1 MLVILCAY
9 CDEILNKATHKES
22 IVKSSFL
29 KSSSLN
35 ANTVS
40 RAQGDSPL
48 HELLA
53 DMLVDILSTMESMF
67 EEGVSEYTLISMLK
81 KPPYT
86 VFDEEALRDPLMLF
100 KTHFILFNALYQLR
114 SIWLKNGI
122 GKLDIHTLSIRLD
135 SDVGSGVDADVDVG
149 AAAPKQEMAQELA
162 PEPTLAPEDESA
174 TTEHAHKVGSHD
186 ALASYYLDW
195 NNFEQ
200 TDQESVEALLTSF
213 WSTMGKAQYAS
224 FNDGDIEAAHRIL
237 GLTWPCAALPRE
249 EHNAYSLKEI
259 KKHYRKKL
267 QQLHPDKGG
276 SREQAQQ
283 VISAYQLLVRFYSF
297 K

>member
-1 MLVILCAY
+1 
-9 CDEILNKATHKES
+9 
-22 IVKSSFL
+22 
-29 KSSSLN
+29 
-35 ANTVS
+35 
-40 RAQGDSPL
+40 
-48 HELLA
+48 
-53 DMLVDILSTMESMF
+53 MLVDILSTMVSMF

-81 KPPYT
+81 KPPYA

-114 SIWLKNGI
+114 SIWLRNGV
-122 GKLDIHTLSIRLD
+122 GKLDIHTLNIRLD
-135 SDVGSGVDADVDVG
+135 LFAGAGAGADADVG
-149 AAAPKQEMAQELA
+149 AAAPKQELDIHTLNICLDSGEGVDAGSAALKQELA
-162 PEPTLAPEDESA
+162 PEPTLASEDKSA
-174 TTEHAHKVGSHD
+174 TTEYAHKVGPHD

-200 TDQESVEALLTSF
+200 TDEEGVEALLTSF
-213 WSTMGKAQYAS
+213 WTTMGKAQYAS

-237 GLTWPCAALPRE
+237 GLTWPCAALPRK
-249 EHNAYSLKEI
+249 EHDAYSLKEI

>member
-1 MLVILCAY
+1 
-9 CDEILNKATHKES
+9 
-22 IVKSSFL
+22 
-29 KSSSLN
+29 LN

-40 RAQGDSPL
+40 KAQGDSPL

-53 DMLVDILSTMESMF
+53 DMLVDILSTMVSMF

-81 KPPYT
+81 KPPYA

-114 SIWLKNGI
+114 VKWLSDGV
-122 GKLDIHTLSIRLD
+122 GELDIHTLNIRLV
-135 SDVGSGVDADVDVG
+135 SFTGVG
-149 AAAPKQEMAQELA
+149 AGSAAPKQELA
-162 PEPTLAPEDESA
+162 PEPATAPEDESA

>member
-1 MLVILCAY
+1 M
-9 CDEILNKATHKES
+9 NT
-22 IVKSSFL
+22 
-29 KSSSLN
+29 
-35 ANTVS
+35 NTVS
-40 RAQGDSPL
+40 TAQGDSPL

-53 DMLVDILSTMESMF
+53 DMLVDILSTMVSMF

-81 KPPYT
+81 KPPYA

-114 SIWLKNGI
+114 SKWLRG
-122 GKLDIHTLSIRLD
+122 GVGELDIHTLNIRLD
-135 SDVGSGVDADVDVG
+135 SFAGRGAG
-149 AAAPKQEMAQELA
+149 AAEPKQEMAQKLA
-162 PEPTLAPEDESA
+162 PEPTLAPEDELA
-174 TTEHAHKVGSHD
+174 ITESAHKIGPHD

-200 TDQESVEALLTSF
+200 TDEESVEALLASF
-213 WSTMGKAQYAS
+213 WTTMGMAQYAS

-237 GLTWPCAALPRE
+237 GLTWPCAALPLE
-249 EHNAYSLKEI
+249 EHDAYSLKEI

>member
-1 MLVILCAY
+1 
-9 CDEILNKATHKES
+9 
-22 IVKSSFL
+22 
-29 KSSSLN
+29 LN

-53 DMLVDILSTMESMF
+53 DMLVDILSTMVSMF

-114 SIWLKNGI
+114 SIWLKDGV
-122 GKLDIHTLSIRLD
+122 GKLDIYTLNIRIDLFA
-135 SDVGSGVDADVDVG
+135 GADVDAGATVPKQVLAPG
-149 AAAPKQEMAQELA
+149 AALA
-162 PEPTLAPEDESA
+162 PENELAI
-174 TTEHAHKVGSHD
+174 TEHAHKVGSHD

-213 WSTMGKAQYAS
+213 WSTMGNAQYAS

>member
-1 MLVILCAY
+1 M
-9 CDEILNKATHKES
+9 
-22 IVKSSFL
+22 
-29 KSSSLN
+29 N

-40 RAQGDSPL
+40 TAQGDSPL

-67 EEGVSEYTLISMLK
+67 EEGVSEYALISMLK
-81 KPPYT
+81 KPPYA
-86 VFDEEALRDPLMLF
+86 VFDEEALRDPLVLF

-114 SIWLKNGI
+114 SIWLKNGV
-122 GKLDIHTLSIRLD
+122 GKLDIHTLNIRLD
-135 SDVGSGVDADVDVG
+135 SDAGV
-149 AAAPKQEMAQELA
+149 AAPKQELA
-162 PEPTLAPEDESA
+162 PEPTLASEDESA
-174 TTEHAHKVGSHD
+174 TTINAHKVGPHD

-200 TDQESVEALLTSF
+200 TDEESVEALLASF
-213 WSTMGKAQYAS
+213 WTTMGKAQYAS

-237 GLTWPCAALPRE
+237 GLTWPCAALPRK
-249 EHNAYSLKEI
+249 EHDAYSLKEI

>member
-1 MLVILCAY
+1 
-9 CDEILNKATHKES
+9 
-22 IVKSSFL
+22 
-29 KSSSLN
+29 LN

-53 DMLVDILSTMESMF
+53 DMLVDILSTMVSMF

-81 KPPYT
+81 KPPYR
-86 VFDEEALRDPLMLF
+86 VFDEEALRDPLVLF

-114 SIWLKNGI
+114 SKWLNDGV
-122 GKLDIHTLSIRLD
+122 GKLDIHTLNIRLD
-135 SDVGSGVDADVDVG
+135 SAAVAGSAES
-149 AAAPKQEMAQELA
+149 KQELT
-162 PEPTLAPEDESA
+162 PEPTHASEEESA
-174 TTEHAHKVGSHD
+174 TTENAHKVGPHD

-200 TDQESVEALLTSF
+200 TDEEGVEALLASF

-224 FNDGDIEAAHRIL
+224 FNDGDIEAAHHIL
-237 GLTWPCAALPRE
+237 GLTWPCAALTLK
-249 EHNAYSLKEI
+249 EHDAYSLKEI